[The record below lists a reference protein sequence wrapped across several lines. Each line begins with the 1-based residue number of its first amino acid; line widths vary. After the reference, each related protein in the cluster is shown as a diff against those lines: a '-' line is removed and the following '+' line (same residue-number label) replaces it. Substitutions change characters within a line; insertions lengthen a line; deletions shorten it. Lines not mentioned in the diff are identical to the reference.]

1 MANLAP
7 LKSRSIYSCLEPI
20 PAPYMNTHSQH
31 HEHPKL
37 AAFIIFMVELEPIS
51 KIAIGG

>member
-7 LKSRSIYSCLEPI
+7 LKGRSIYSRLESI
-20 PAPYMNTHSQH
+20 PAPYMNIHSQH

-37 AAFIIFMVELEPIS
+37 AAFIIFMAEWEPIS
-51 KIAIGG
+51 KIAIGE